1 LKPITEGPF
10 RRYLNDLNYNC
21 LEYCLSGITNDSKD
35 PSVDTFKSITLPI
48 LKRFGVPSDGLE
60 LKIASRGLPPNGGG
74 EVVLS
79 LPVVQSLAVSF
90 WFFWWFRLLFKFVCY
105 LMCTSPDRL
114 LVGLMKVLWRKL
126 EELPF
131 QPECLFSLKIAWLKL
146 PVE

>member
-1 LKPITEGPF
+1 M
-10 RRYLNDLNYNC
+10 NDLNYNC

-90 WFFWWFRLLFKFVCY
+90 
-105 LMCTSPDRL
+105 
-114 LVGLMKVLWRKL
+114 
-126 EELPF
+126 
-131 QPECLFSLKIAWLKL
+131 
-146 PVE
+146 